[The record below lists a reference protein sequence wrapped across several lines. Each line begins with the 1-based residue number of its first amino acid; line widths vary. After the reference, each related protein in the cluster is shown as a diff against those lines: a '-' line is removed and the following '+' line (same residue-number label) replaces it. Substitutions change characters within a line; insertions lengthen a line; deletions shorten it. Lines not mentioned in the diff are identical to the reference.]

1 MCSRVSSDRV
11 EAAWCVVVIAVVI
24 AGGCGA
30 LWRLEAMQEKRNSHD
45 L

>member
-24 AGGCGA
+24 AGDCGA
-30 LWRLEAMQEKRNSHD
+30 LWRLVGGDAGVEE
-45 L
+45 